1 LKDHLLRC
9 LRSYWIVPFFI
20 LPGADLLAQ
29 SISGDIT
36 DEHNQPIPFAH
47 VFINEL
53 ETGASADSKGHYFLT
68 INPGTYN
75 VVVSSVGYKS
85 KSTRITVPDKPMT
98 LNFTLESSAIELNE
112 IVVKSSRKDPAYEI
126 IQRAIDNKQ
135 KYLKLVK
142 SSRTKIYARAMETM
156 EKKKKKVVEQESTET
171 DDKKGPPVDP
181 FEQKKKEEAARLQSI
196 NLVEMNLTLNYQYPE
211 LYKEE
216 RTGFKQ
222 YGSREG
228 LFIPVFSQADF
239 NFYHNLV
246 DLKGISEIPV
256 ISPLS
261 RTSVLSYKF
270 KLEEATKEGA
280 ELVYKIKVTPRK
292 TGDAT
297 VSGYIFI
304 NDSTWNINRLDLT
317 LEKGGLKF
325 YDHFTIKQRYQKI
338 DEELWI
344 PSRQEFDYQT
354 KAGKKTFK
362 GNTVLFYSEYERDY
376 KFPENFFGNEV
387 AVTTND
393 AYKRDSTYWAES
405 RPEPLTGDQKK
416 MVHYR
421 DSVDAVQKSK
431 PYLDSM
437 EAKYNKITLG
447 EVLYSGIGF
456 RKHEKKREININ
468 PLLGTLDFAVIGGF
482 RLGTN
487 VSWFRRYEN
496 ERMIWTSAHFNMGL
510 KNADPQGG
518 VSFWTRYNPYKL
530 GDFSIRIGREFYSVN
545 SFDAYLNQLRI
556 SNYIVHDYVK
566 TFHRIELFNGFYI
579 SSDLNFSNRKS
590 VEEYDRT
597 SILNP
602 IIDETD
608 PLYFEDYQALI
619 SNMRLAYTPGQKYM
633 REPKRKVVLGS
644 KYPTIFFNHQ
654 KGWKDIFASDVDFD
668 YIDFGFEQNL
678 LLGTLGNSK
687 YQIKAGKFVN
697 TNDLRY
703 IDFKR
708 FRQSDP
714 ILYSDPMNSFQ
725 LLDTSLTARDWFI
738 EAHYIHHFNGAMI
751 NNIPLI
757 KKLRLRTVAGA
768 GIMWI
773 KESNY
778 RHEELFAGL
787 ERIFKL
793 GARRRLRIGVYGV
806 LGQSNY
812 TPPKTDFK
820 ISFDIID
827 TWKRD
832 WSY

>member
-1 LKDHLLRC
+1 MKDHLARY
-9 LRSYWIVPFFI
+9 LRSYQIVVFLFVPCTE
-20 LPGADLLAQ
+20 LLAQ
-29 SISGDIT
+29 SISGNIT

-47 VFINEL
+47 VFVNE
-53 ETGASADSKGHYFLT
+53 EGTGASADSKGHYFLT

-75 VVVSSVGYKS
+75 IVVSSVGYKS
-85 KSTRITVPDKPMT
+85 KSLRIIVPDKPMT
-98 LNFTLESSAIELNE
+98 LNFQLESSVTELNE
-112 IVVKSSRKDPAYEI
+112 IVVRSNRKDPAYEI
-126 IQRAIDNKQ
+126 IQKAIDHKQ

-142 SSRTKIYARAMETM
+142 SSRTKIYVRAMETM
-156 EKKKKKVVEQESTET
+156 ERKRKQVVQQEADET
-171 DDKKGPPVDP
+171 NDSKGAPIDP
-181 FEQKKKEEAARLQSI
+181 FEQKKKEEEARLQNI

-222 YGSREG
+222 YGNRAG

-246 DLKGISEIPV
+246 DLKDISEIPV

-261 RTSVLSYKF
+261 RTSILSYKF
-270 KLEEATKEGA
+270 KLEEATKEGSD
-280 ELVYKIKVTPRK
+280 LVYKIRVTPRK

-304 NDSTWNINRLDLT
+304 NDSTWNINRLDLKV
-317 LEKGGLKF
+317 EKGGLKF
-325 YDHFTIKQRYQKI
+325 YDYFTIRQQYQKI
-338 DEELWI
+338 DDELWI
-344 PSRQEFDYQT
+344 PFRQEFDYQT

-362 GNTVLFYSEYERDY
+362 GNTVLFYSGYERDY
-376 KFPENFFGNEV
+376 VFPEKFFGNEV
-387 AVTTND
+387 AVTSD
-393 AYKRDSTYWAES
+393 EAYKRDSTYWAES

-416 MVHYR
+416 MIEYR
-421 DSVDAVQKSK
+421 DSVEAVHTSK
-431 PYLDSM
+431 HYLDSM
-437 EAKYNKITLG
+437 ERKYNKVTLG
-447 EVLYSGIGF
+447 EILYHGIGF
-456 RKHEKKREININ
+456 RKHEKKRELNIT
-468 PLLGTLDFAVIGGF
+468 PLLGTIDFAVIGGF
-482 RLGTN
+482 RLGQH

-496 ERMIWTSAHFNMGL
+496 ERIIWTSAQANVGL
-510 KNADPQGG
+510 KNSDPQGG
-518 VSFWTRYNPYKL
+518 LNFWTRYNPYML
-530 GDFSIRIGREFYSVN
+530 GDFSIRVGREFYSVN

-566 TFHRIELFNGFYI
+566 TYHRIELFNGFYLTT
-579 SSDLNFSNRKS
+579 DLNFSNRKS

-608 PLYFEDYQALI
+608 PLYFEDYQALV
-619 SNMRLAYTPGQKYM
+619 SNIQLSYTPGQKYM

-644 KYPTIFFNHQ
+644 RYPTIFVNHQ
-654 KGWKDIFASDVDFD
+654 KGINKIFSSDVDFD
-668 YIDFGFEQNL
+668 YIDFGLEQNL

-697 TNDLRY
+697 TRDLRY

-778 RHEELFAGL
+778 RHEELFAGI

-820 ISFDIID
+820 ISFDLID
-827 TWKRD
+827 TWKRN